1 MEQPTTHTELLI
13 AGGGIGGLALA
24 LAARRAGVATR
35 VLEQAPALAEVGAGI
50 QLGPNAVRVLAEW
63 GLMDALRAVAA
74 FPEALSIR
82 DAYDGRELGR
92 LRLGQDMVRRYGQ
105 PYATIHR
112 ADAHALL
119 WKAVQALGDIDI
131 RLGQRVHDI
140 QDDSTHVTIHTMQ
153 HQTHQ
158 AHALVGC
165 DGLWSMVRPYVL
177 DHPSPRLPDQA
188 RAAPRFSGHLAYRG
202 LVDMAHVPNA
212 LQAPIVTVW
221 LGPKL
226 HVVHY
231 PVSSGRQFNVVAVV
245 HGHIKAHDAPNW
257 SHQADRSHLLQAV
270 GPVYSGLTA
279 MLDAAPHWRLWPLND
294 RPPMHSAAEHA
305 RGRVALLGDAA
316 HPMRPYLAQGAAMA
330 IEDAWTLGQLLHIQ
344 KQIQPQTPPQNDH
357 AAPSIDWATLFQRY
371 AQHRWARNA
380 QVQRRAIRNG
390 TIFHSD
396 GWLEQGRNWAMA
408 LLGERLLDQ
417 PWLYAGPPKV

>member
-1 MEQPTTHTELLI
+1 MKQPTEHTELLI

-24 LAARRAGVATR
+24 LAARRAGVAVR
-35 VLEQAPALAEVGAGI
+35 VLEQTPVLAEVGAGI
-50 QLGPNAVRVLAEW
+50 QLGPNAVRVLADW
-63 GLMDALRAVAA
+63 GLMDELRAVAA
-74 FPEALSIR
+74 FPEALCVR
-82 DAYDGRELGR
+82 DAYDGRELGH
-92 LRLGQDMVRRYGQ
+92 LRLGQETLRRYGQ

-112 ADAHALL
+112 ADAHGLL
-119 WKAVQALGDIDI
+119 WNAVQALGDAEV
-131 RLGQRVHDI
+131 RLGQRVCGIEDNGHRI
-140 QDDSTHVTIHTMQ
+140 TVTTAQ
-153 HQTHQ
+153 HQVHQ

-165 DGLWSMVRPYVL
+165 DGLWSMVRPHVL
-177 DHPSPRLPDQA
+177 GDPAQRLTDDT
-188 RAAPRFSGHLAYRG
+188 RAAPRFSGYVAYRG

-212 LQAPIVTVW
+212 LQAPNVTIW

-231 PVSSGRQFNVVAVV
+231 PVSGGRQFNVVAVV
-245 HGHIKAHDAPNW
+245 HGQLKAHDAPHW
-257 SHQADRSHLLQAV
+257 SHQADRLQLLQAV
-270 GPVYSGLTA
+270 GPVYAGLTA

-294 RPPMHSAAEHA
+294 RPPMQSAAEHA

-344 KQIQPQTPPQNDH
+344 KQTHSKNDH
-357 AAPSIDWATLFQRY
+357 AAPDIDWAALFQRY
-371 AQHRWARNA
+371 GQHRWARNA

-417 PWLYAGPPKV
+417 AWLYSGPPKI